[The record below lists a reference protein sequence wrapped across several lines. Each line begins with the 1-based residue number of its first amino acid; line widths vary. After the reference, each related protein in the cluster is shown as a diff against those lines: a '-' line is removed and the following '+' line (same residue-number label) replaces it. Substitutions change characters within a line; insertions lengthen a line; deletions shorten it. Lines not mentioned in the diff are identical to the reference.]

1 MNPDAYPVKK
11 INNANMKSPV
21 TAFLAMAFLVS
32 ACNSKT
38 DKTNT
43 AKDTMSSEIKPD
55 TTKQDLQASTDFSIK
70 GLVHNYLR
78 LKNALAKDDAK
89 QAAEAGSAVV
99 ADLNGLDPNR
109 LPPDQ
114 KMLFQEVAEDAKEHA
129 EHIRDNAGDLT
140 HQREHF
146 AILSKDVNDLLNV
159 FPAGQ
164 KLYQDFCPMYNDG
177 KGAIWISEFKEI
189 KNPYYG
195 NEMLTCGTV
204 KKEW

>member
-1 MNPDAYPVKK
+1 
-11 INNANMKSPV
+11 MKSFV
-21 TAFLAMAFLVS
+21 TMFLAMAFLFT
-32 ACNSKT
+32 ACNSKS

-43 AKDTMSSEIKPD
+43 AKDSISSEIKPD
-55 TTKQDLQASTDFSIK
+55 TTKQDLQAGTDFSIK
-70 GLVHNYLR
+70 SLVQNYLE
-78 LKNALAKDDAK
+78 LKNALTKDDPK
-89 QAAEAGSAVV
+89 IAAEAGSAVV
-99 ADLNGLDPNR
+99 ADLNGLDPNN
-109 LPPDQ
+109 LPADQ
-114 KMLFQEVAEDAKEHA
+114 KKVFQDVADDAKEHA
-129 EHIRDNAGDLT
+129 EHIRDNAGSLT

-146 AILSKDVNDLLNV
+146 AILSKDVNDLLKV

-164 KLYQDFCPMYNDG
+164 KLYQVFCPMYNDG